1 MITIYCG
8 SVKTSSRPVLL
19 EKATEQV
26 CSAAYPCRHETSLAA
41 ATDTTTISVLVYI
54 V

>member
-1 MITIYCG
+1 MITVYCG

-26 CSAAYPCRHETSLAA
+26 CSAAYPCVAFGCERIAA
-41 ATDTTTISVLVYI
+41 DTKHH
-54 V
+54 